1 MLTGGQ
7 VHDSVMLKPA
17 LSQLNITE
25 SMVLADKVYGS
36 AENRQYISDCGAEYC
51 IPLKKNTINPWDC
64 DYHHYKERHLVE
76 CFFMKI
82 KDYRRVA
89 MRFEKLARRFLAM
102 VHLASCLVWL
112 A

>member
-1 MLTGGQ
+1 MT
-7 VHDSVMLKPA
+7 A
-17 LSQLNITE
+17 LSQLNIIE
-25 SMVLADKVYGS
+25 SMVLADKAYGS

-51 IPLKKNTINPWDC
+51 KKKKKNTMNSWDC

-76 CFFMKI
+76 GFFMKI
-82 KDYRRVA
+82 KDYLRVA

-102 VHLASCLVWL
+102 VHLAAYLVWL